1 MAGLAIGD
9 ALGRP
14 VEGMS
19 YQDIRAKYGAID
31 DFVNL
36 EPAGSDD
43 TEYALLT
50 AAALL
55 QFGINI
61 TAEDFA
67 SVWKSKV
74 CTQTAAFLGA
84 GFSEMNAIQPN
95 EWQ

>member
-1 MAGLAIGD
+1 MSQQLDKARGSLAGLAIGD

-55 QFGINI
+55 QHGKNI

-67 SVWKSKV
+67 NVWKTKASDNLCQQSTPKR
-74 CTQTAAFLGA
+74 
-84 GFSEMNAIQPN
+84 
-95 EWQ
+95 